1 MLFKGTIKAY
11 STKRALGQLDRYE
24 PEARKEIEK
33 TLEKYDKWANVIHSC
48 FSMLD
53 TQSGDIRTLF
63 VDGGLYDQP
72 SIELSQL
79 FAVQNAFKRYT
90 QEHYE
95 EMNKKN
101 KHRK

>member
-1 MLFKGTIKAY
+1 
-11 STKRALGQLDRYE
+11 
-24 PEARKEIEK
+24 
-33 TLEKYDKWANVIHSC
+33 
-48 FSMLD
+48 MLD